1 MPEHTI
7 TTDCVWRNWLG
18 GTIDGLPFAAKI
30 CDVNPPTTLAIGAL
44 ASGDYSRNCSK
55 YNILSTHVC
64 HMGKM

>member
-30 CDVNPPTTLAIGAL
+30 CDVNSP
-44 ASGDYSRNCSK
+44 YSIDNGRVEGTS
-55 YNILSTHVC
+55 
-64 HMGKM
+64 